1 MSRRPRCSRCGLRRL
16 LGDFCCLLCGL
27 DGGFGGLFGGL
38 NGFLRC
44 FHRTFCRFNSN
55 FSCGF
60 CRLLDILS
68 VALKCLD
75 GFFSGVGRVAQSVC
89 GFLLHLL
96 FRNVRLFLP
105 EVFFRFGDVLF
116 GCTNPTAALLVKLMD
131 GFTGGAL
138 GAARDTVCG
147 VFIRRI
153 IRRINTVFCFIFG
166 TDIGVFHSFGSNR
179 RFVNRLNCTLYN
191 ISRFYVGHSFTSNP
205 SRASSSRRAE

>member
-1 MSRRPRCSRCGLRRL
+1 M
-16 LGDFCCLLCGL
+16 GDFCCLLCGF
-27 DGGFGGLFGGL
+27 DGSFGGLFGGL

-68 VALKCLD
+68 ATLKCPD
-75 GFFSGVGRVAQSVC
+75 GFFSGVGGAAQPI
-89 GFLLHLL
+89 F
-96 FRNVRLFLP
+96 RLFLP
-105 EVFFRFGDVLF
+105 EVFFCFGDVLF

-131 GFTGGAL
+131 GFTDGAL
-138 GAARDTVCG
+138 GAARDTVRG

-153 IRRINTVFCFIFG
+153 IRRIDTVFCFIFG
-166 TDIGVFHSFGSNR
+166 TNIGVFHSFGGNC

-191 ISRFYVGHSFTSNP
+191 ISRLYVGHSFTSNP